1 MATQPNT
8 NEATTPAATEAAKPK
23 TVIDDMASRR
33 IFDSTDDAATYI
45 AKCQADFPD
54 FDGYPVAAAGF
65 TEDGDF
71 DPEVYTEEMRVAVAV
86 LTQRGEGPNSST
98 VKAIVIYPT
107 PKIDAILSSDAGQAW
122 LTSIMEKELNHVAV
136 RNLRKAGT
144 PGNEELTIADAIE
157 SMPTSI
163 SDYIT
168 SNREATGG
176 ILEVYNTLW
185 QLIKKALG
193 KKFKAFALANLSKK
207 ELRKGIESASYASAI
222 YPQLEDR
229 TNKAGEKASFFEIA
243 GNFGILLAKEQGLDP
258 AFFEKA
264 LANRNEKTIEVSD
277 DEDDFDMEAMAAELS
292 KPKADDST
300 DGKAATT
307 PEGEATGEQTPTTE
321 PTE

>member
-1 MATQPNT
+1 MTEQTNTTATDSAK
-8 NEATTPAATEAAKPK
+8 EAKAK
-23 TVIDDMASRR
+23 TVLDDMASRR
-33 IFDSTDDAATYI
+33 IFDSVDEATAYI
-45 AKCQADFPD
+45 NKCQTDFTD
-54 FDGYPVAAAGF
+54 FNGYPVAAVGF
-65 TEDGDF
+65 TDDGDF
-71 DPEVYTEEMRVAVAV
+71 DPEVYTDEMRIAVSV

-107 PKIDAILSSDAGQAW
+107 PKIEAILASDAGTSW

-136 RNLRKAGT
+136 RNLRKADDPKIDNAPT
-144 PGNEELTIADAIE
+144 LAEAIE
-157 SMPTSI
+157 SMPTTI
-163 SDYIT
+163 ADFIT
-168 SNREATGG
+168 SSRESSGG
-176 ILEVYNTLW
+176 ILEVYNSLW

-207 ELRKGIESASYASAI
+207 ELRKGIESASYASTI

-292 KPKADDST
+292 KPKEETA
-300 DGKAATT
+300 
-307 PEGEATGEQTPTTE
+307 E
-321 PTE
+321 

>member
-1 MATQPNT
+1 MTEQTNTTATDSAK
-8 NEATTPAATEAAKPK
+8 EAKAK
-23 TVIDDMASRR
+23 TVLDDMASRR
-33 IFDSTDDAATYI
+33 IFDSVDEATAYI
-45 AKCQADFPD
+45 NKCQTDFTD
-54 FDGYPVAAAGF
+54 FNGYPVAAVGF
-65 TEDGDF
+65 TDDGDF
-71 DPEVYTEEMRVAVAV
+71 DPEVYTDEMRIAVSV

-107 PKIDAILSSDAGQAW
+107 PKIEAILASDAGTSW

-136 RNLRKAGT
+136 RNLRKADDPKIDNAPT
-144 PGNEELTIADAIE
+144 LAEAIE
-157 SMPTSI
+157 SMPTTI
-163 SDYIT
+163 ADFIT
-168 SNREATGG
+168 SSRESSGG
-176 ILEVYNTLW
+176 ILEVYNSLW

-207 ELRKGIESASYASAI
+207 ELRKGIESASYASTI

-229 TNKAGEKASFFEIA
+229 TNKAGEKTSFFEIA

-292 KPKADDST
+292 KPKEETA
-300 DGKAATT
+300 
-307 PEGEATGEQTPTTE
+307 E
-321 PTE
+321 

>member
-1 MATQPNT
+1 MTDTNT
-8 NEATTPAATEAAKPK
+8 TAATTATESKAK
-23 TVIDDMASRR
+23 TVLDDMASRR
-33 IFDSTDDAATYI
+33 IFDNVESATAYI
-45 AKCQADFPD
+45 TKCQTDFADFN
-54 FDGYPVAAAGF
+54 GYPVAAVGF

-71 DPEVYTEEMRVAVAV
+71 DPEVYTDDMRIAVSV

-107 PKIDAILSSDAGQAW
+107 PKLEAILGTEAGTGW
-122 LTSIMEKELNHVAV
+122 LTAIMEKELNHVAV

-144 PGNEELTIADAIE
+144 PGNEELTIEDAVE

-163 SDYIT
+163 ADFIT
-168 SNREATGG
+168 SNRETSGG

-243 GNFGILLAKEQGLDP
+243 ANFGILLAKEQGLDP

-292 KPKADDST
+292 KKAD
-300 DGKAATT
+300 
-307 PEGEATGEQTPTTE
+307 E
-321 PTE
+321 PTEPAAAEPAAE